1 MDFINLIIIKSECK
15 TTKGALKQNVMLKSI
30 LIPWDKCYE
39 AVKFSKISPL
49 APPPQKK
56 RLQTNQGR
64 ANSSKAA

>member
-39 AVKFSKISPL
+39 AVKFSKISLPT
-49 APPPQKK
+49 PPQKK

>member
-39 AVKFSKISPL
+39 AV
-49 APPPQKK
+49 
-56 RLQTNQGR
+56 
-64 ANSSKAA
+64 SSMEVPHR